1 MFLHHLQCCWTVG
14 SASIEAVRLI
24 GSRFVSAY
32 FLSNKTIHSTIRI
45 LFIRSAEH
53 PLTQNSELRK
63 PRSASLVFFRSA
75 SLVVAYYCI
84 IYRVDASDGT
94 PPIFAQLAGA
104 GRSGRNMLWKFLSST
119 TQFFGCIR
127 LGAGHVYV

>member
-1 MFLHHLQCCWTVG
+1 MTSFTL
-14 SASIEAVRLI
+14 EPVRLI

-84 IYRVDASDGT
+84 IYRVEASDGT
-94 PPIFAQLAGA
+94 PIFAQLAGA

-119 TQFFGCIR
+119 TQILRMHPAGGWPCICIDHHR
-127 LGAGHVYV
+127 